1 MAPKHPLKFCHL
13 YHSFKYSNLVTHTP
27 LHPHNKTE
35 LNKTVRAT
43 CHQRRRTSLGRSFL
57 REQSSPQICLWR
69 SRSPCRTRVVI
80 HHHPGALEKGKHT
93 AKLNI
98 LVHSHRRVCSQ
109 ILPARSLSSRRA
121 PCLPPGGEHLP
132 SVLRLHQQYQL
143 ICYVHVV
150 NRWGLQQRDL
160 NRFQTRKHKRAG
172 ILLGTTSYSQ

>member
-1 MAPKHPLKFCHL
+1 M
-13 YHSFKYSNLVTHTP
+13 
-27 LHPHNKTE
+27 E

-98 LVHSHRRVCSQ
+98 FSALPPPCLHSDPASSFPEQ
-109 ILPARSLSSRRA
+109 PEGPLPASS
-121 PCLPPGGEHLP
+121 GESTYQA
-132 SVLRLHQQYQL
+132 SVPASA
-143 ICYVHVV
+143 IST
-150 NRWGLQQRDL
+150 DL
-160 NRFQTRKHKRAG
+160 LCTRCEQVGATARFQTRKHK
-172 ILLGTTSYSQ
+172 